1 MSSHTHSRVG
11 SALLGH
17 YLPDALRGATASL
30 ARWLEHDYKLS
41 PNEVAIVLGTSMR
54 YDIAEIV
61 DPQIN
66 IVAKISKA
74 ALAQLK

>member
-1 MSSHTHSRVG
+1 
-11 SALLGH
+11 
-17 YLPDALRGATASL
+17 
-30 ARWLEHDYKLS
+30 
-41 PNEVAIVLGTSMR
+41 VLGTSIR